1 MPFSEFGHEVRPWGL
16 TNRRGRHV
24 GIHPIKSRD
33 VIIHAIAAD
42 MLASHM
48 SGLPVCPSAARSF
61 RCIFSENIRR
71 TSALRSQACITSI
84 VPRYFRHKSPRASL
98 HSRELQT
105 LGHTWRPLRPTFEAR
120 SSWGES
126 KCPFTTVGN
135 TIIMSTVHIR
145 RGEICQ

>member
-24 GIHPIKSRD
+24 GIHPIKSRRMD

-71 TSALRSQACITSI
+71 TSALRSQACISSI
-84 VPRYFRHKSPRASL
+84 VPCLAIFVTNPRAPHCILASCK
-98 HSRELQT
+98 R
-105 LGHTWRPLRPTFEAR
+105 WD
-120 SSWGES
+120 
-126 KCPFTTVGN
+126 
-135 TIIMSTVHIR
+135 IR
-145 RGEICQ
+145 CN